1 MLLALAIFQPRTLV
15 SEFSSRLLH
24 TTGQPLWTSWLAGWK
39 LKKKETTTE
48 KVGATHPVLC
58 FKRPTRARRR
68 SPVSTTRMARTRV
81 TTGTSHLDEKKK
93 SSTLVYILSKRV
105 SINSVIV
112 PQIQQQLFCCNLH
125 SH

>member
-24 TTGQPLWTSWLAGWK
+24 TTANRFGTSWLAGWK

-58 FKRPTRARRR
+58 FKRPTRARR
-68 SPVSTTRMARTRV
+68 SPVSTTRMART
-81 TTGTSHLDEKKK
+81 E
-93 SSTLVYILSKRV
+93 
-105 SINSVIV
+105 
-112 PQIQQQLFCCNLH
+112 
-125 SH
+125 